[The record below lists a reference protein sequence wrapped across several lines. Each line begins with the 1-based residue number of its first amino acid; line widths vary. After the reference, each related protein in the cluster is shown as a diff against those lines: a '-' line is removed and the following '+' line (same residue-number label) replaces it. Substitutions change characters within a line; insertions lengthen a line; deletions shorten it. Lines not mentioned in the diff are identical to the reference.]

1 VPERS
6 LRVVLTGGSRGIGQA
21 IAHRFTRDGGQVV
34 SLDVLDGSE
43 TLALCGGRF
52 HTIFCDLADP
62 AQIRDAFE
70 KADEILQGPLDVL
83 VSCAATFSYA
93 YFLDETIENFD
104 RVFAVNVRAML
115 LCGQEAARRMITQ
128 GSGSIVNIAS
138 TASVQAWRNESIY
151 CASKGAVVMLTRA
164 MAIELA
170 DRGIVVNA
178 VAPGSVDT
186 PGVSAP
192 MRESVSVRHDLDR
205 TPMAR
210 WGTPDEIATAVQFL
224 AVNARFT
231 TGQVLYV
238 DGGFL
243 AAGLTHFLDEQT
255 R

>member
-1 VPERS
+1 
-6 LRVVLTGGSRGIGQA
+6 
-21 IAHRFTRDGGQVV
+21 
-34 SLDVLDGSE
+34 
-43 TLALCGGRF
+43 
-52 HTIFCDLADP
+52 
-62 AQIRDAFE
+62 
-70 KADEILQGPLDVL
+70 
-83 VSCAATFSYA
+83 
-93 YFLDETIENFD
+93 
-104 RVFAVNVRAML
+104 
-115 LCGQEAARRMITQ
+115 
-128 GSGSIVNIAS
+128 
-138 TASVQAWRNESIY
+138 
-151 CASKGAVVMLTRA
+151 MLTRA